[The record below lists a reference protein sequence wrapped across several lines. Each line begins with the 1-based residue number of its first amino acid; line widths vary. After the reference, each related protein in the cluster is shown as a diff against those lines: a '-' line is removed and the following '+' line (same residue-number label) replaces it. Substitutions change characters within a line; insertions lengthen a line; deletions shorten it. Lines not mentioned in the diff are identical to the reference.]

1 MVVDGSI
8 ERRVVGPSLRWKEGP
23 CEGVDGGFFVGISV
37 G

>member
-8 ERRVVGPSLRWKEGP
+8 DGGVVGPSLRWKEGP
-23 CEGVDGGFFVGISV
+23 YEGVDGGFFVGISV